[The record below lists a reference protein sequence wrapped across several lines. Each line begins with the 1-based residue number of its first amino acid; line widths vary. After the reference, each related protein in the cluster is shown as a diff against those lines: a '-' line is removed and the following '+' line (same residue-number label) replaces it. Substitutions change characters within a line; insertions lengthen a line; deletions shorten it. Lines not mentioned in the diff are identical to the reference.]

1 MWTLGLRRKDADR
14 KAADR
19 SETERVKALVF
30 EALGRNPEI
39 ALSVNEIVCADP
51 ACPGEETVILVMAP
65 QKKTAACKVG
75 KALAS
80 ITEDDVRD
88 ALKELSYAP

>member
-1 MWTLGLRRKDADR
+1 MWTLGLRRRTAGN
-14 KAADR
+14 KAAQR
-19 SETERVKALVF
+19 SEAERVKALVF
-30 EALGRNPEI
+30 EALGRNPDI

-65 QKKTAACKVG
+65 QRKTAACKVG
-75 KALAS
+75 KALAA